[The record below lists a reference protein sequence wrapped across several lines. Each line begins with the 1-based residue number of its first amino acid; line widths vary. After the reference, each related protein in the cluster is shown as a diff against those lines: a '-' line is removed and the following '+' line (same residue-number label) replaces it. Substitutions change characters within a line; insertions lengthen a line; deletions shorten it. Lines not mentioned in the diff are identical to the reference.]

1 MTSTPVLVESTRR
14 EAEVRVSAPLSLTLG
29 RGILLIVGAAATW
42 NIALVL
48 IHDLTTR
55 LLR

>member
-14 EAEVRVSAPLSLTLG
+14 EAKVSVPAPRSLTLG

-48 IHDLTTR
+48 IHNLTAR